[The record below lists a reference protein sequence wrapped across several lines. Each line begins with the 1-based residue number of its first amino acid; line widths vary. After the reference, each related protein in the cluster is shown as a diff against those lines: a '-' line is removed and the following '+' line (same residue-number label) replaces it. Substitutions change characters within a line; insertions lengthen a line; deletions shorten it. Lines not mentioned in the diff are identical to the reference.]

1 MQALQS
7 AQPFGYLQDFE
18 RVEKKH
24 QFYEAGQ
31 IVNFTSLDG
40 KLATERWSYDSS
52 DGNNFLV
59 GKRIVKEWDVISGYR
74 IAKTYSEVDGKE
86 CQITLYGPNDLAMRI
101 DHLVLP
107 EFLRTLSCPC
117 CMHTPDSTI
126 GRGLCVV
133 KQKEQRFSTVKV
145 TTVIDTESKKPYL
158 IALVP
163 IADFEYSVISIGEKP
178 NVVTGI

>member
-1 MQALQS
+1 MQAVQS
-7 AQPFGYLQDFE
+7 AKPFGYLQDSKQ
-18 RVEKKH
+18 VEVAQ
-24 QFYEAGQ
+24 QFGVKGQ
-31 IVNFTSLDG
+31 MVSFSSENG
-40 KLATERWSYDSS
+40 KLTTECWSYDSS
-52 DGNNFLV
+52 DGYSFLV

-74 IAKTYSEVDGKE
+74 IAKTFSEGDGKE

-126 GRGLCVV
+126 GRGFCEV
-133 KQKEQRFSTVKV
+133 KTKEERFNKVKV
-145 TTVIDTESKKPYL
+145 TAVIDTESKKTYL

-163 IADFEYSVISIGEKP
+163 VEDLIYSVISIREKP